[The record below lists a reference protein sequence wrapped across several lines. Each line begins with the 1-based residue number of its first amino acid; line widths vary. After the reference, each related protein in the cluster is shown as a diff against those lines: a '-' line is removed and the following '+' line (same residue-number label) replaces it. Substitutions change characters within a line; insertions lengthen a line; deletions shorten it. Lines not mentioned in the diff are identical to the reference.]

1 MLGIVYAVMGGLSS
15 FLISENKLDVEK
27 KEEKQ
32 IVDEDSNSI
41 KPLKVF
47 KLKWF
52 YQVSYINDQTFAFI
66 IHIDL
71 DMDWILQHFHMHGD
85 CRNNIK
91 SFWSDI
97 YQWWPLLLICGYIP
111 KYFEWFFKNCLGCFI
126 WQVIPIFYCHQSS
139 PYSIYDCHQNLNIEC
154 FISDSNSRSVSL
166 LLLWLP
172 LSSW

>member
-1 MLGIVYAVMGGLSS
+1 MFLMLGIVYAVMGGLSS
-15 FLISENKLDVEK
+15 FLISENKPDEGK
-27 KEEKQ
+27 EEEKQ

-52 YQVSYINDQTFAFI
+52 YQVSYIKDQTFAFI

-97 YQWWPLLLICGYIP
+97 YQ
-111 KYFEWFFKNCLGCFI
+111 
-126 WQVIPIFYCHQSS
+126 
-139 PYSIYDCHQNLNIEC
+139 
-154 FISDSNSRSVSL
+154 
-166 LLLWLP
+166 
-172 LSSW
+172 